1 MRRRQR
7 LTIYLFGG
15 VLWASGVLWLV
26 LDQFFAS
33 QEQFGRTPH
42 PLEPP
47 VLLIHGLL
55 AIASAYAL
63 GWISARH
70 VLQWWTAGL
79 RRWSGGLFAAL
90 TVTLSVSGFAL
101 FFISD
106 DQWQRVFQLMHEW
119 LGVAIVLFALQ
130 HWFVGT
136 RGAYGSERPGV

>member
-7 LTIYLFGG
+7 LTIYAFGG

-26 LDQFFAS
+26 LDQFFTR

-47 VLLIHGLL
+47 VLLIHGVL
-55 AIASAYAL
+55 AIAGTYAL

-79 RRWSGGLFAAL
+79 RRWSGALFASLIVA
-90 TVTLSVSGFAL
+90 LSVSGFAL
-101 FFISD
+101 FFVSD
-106 DQWQRVFQLMHEW
+106 DQWQRVLKLTHES
-119 LGVAIVLFALQ
+119 LGVAIILFA
-130 HWFVGT
+130 
-136 RGAYGSERPGV
+136 